1 MQLTIAGGIATAIAF
16 IIVGALIM
24 RRKMGGR
31 SIPPGLKPGQPLP
44 AFNAVDEDGK
54 EQHSAD
60 LRGRPTVILFVRGS
74 WCPFCSRQV
83 ANLTKHYKDINELGA
98 RLILITPKPLQTT
111 RRVAKLFEVDFEFW
125 LDDDLAIAKQL
136 GLILSHGVP
145 ADYQKEY
152 GKDTYW
158 PASIVVD
165 GNGII
170 RHTWLSKFIMDRPD
184 PAKLFDAVKSL

>member
-1 MQLTIAGGIATAIAF
+1 MQLAIAGGVAAAIAV
-16 IIVGALIM
+16 IIIGALIM

-31 SIPPGLKPGQPLP
+31 SVPPALQPGQPLP
-44 AFNAVDEDGK
+44 AFNALDEDGK
-54 EQHSAD
+54 EQHSDD

-111 RRVAKLFEVDFEFW
+111 RRVAKLFEVEFEFW
-125 LDDDLAIAKQL
+125 LDEGLAIASQL
-136 GLILSHGVP
+136 GLVLSSGVP
-145 ADYQKEY
+145 ADYRKEY
-152 GKDTYW
+152 GQDTYW

-184 PAKLFDAVKSL
+184 PAKLFDAVNAL

>member
-1 MQLTIAGGIATAIAF
+1 MQLAIAGGIAAAIAV
-16 IIVGALIM
+16 IIIGALIM
-24 RRKMGGR
+24 RKKMGGR
-31 SIPPGLKPGQPLP
+31 SMPPGLQPGQPLP

-54 EQHSAD
+54 ELQSID

-98 RLILITPKPLQTT
+98 RLILITPNPLQTT
-111 RRVAKLFEVDFEFW
+111 RRVAKLFDVEFEFW
-125 LDDDLAIAKQL
+125 LDNNLAIANQL
-136 GLILSHGVP
+136 GLALSNGVP
-145 ADYQKEY
+145 ADYRKEY

-165 GNGII
+165 RDGII

>member
-1 MQLTIAGGIATAIAF
+1 MQLAIAGGVAAAIAV
-16 IIVGALIM
+16 IIIGALIM

-31 SIPPGLKPGQPLP
+31 SMPPGLQPGQPLP
-44 AFNAVDEDGK
+44 AFDALDEDGK
-54 EQHSAD
+54 IRHSDD

-111 RRVAKLFEVDFEFW
+111 RRVAKLFEVEFEFW
-125 LDDDLAIAKQL
+125 LDDDLAIANQL
-136 GLILSHGVP
+136 GLVLSSGVP
-145 ADYQKEY
+145 ADYQNEY